1 VHSTPL
7 QNVSKGLADE
17 NMKMGNG
24 QVGKTKI
31 LKDEQRRKYIE
42 IEKRAKDKLVRSR
55 GKTRG
60 G

>member
-1 VHSTPL
+1 
-7 QNVSKGLADE
+7 
-17 NMKMGNG
+17 MGNG